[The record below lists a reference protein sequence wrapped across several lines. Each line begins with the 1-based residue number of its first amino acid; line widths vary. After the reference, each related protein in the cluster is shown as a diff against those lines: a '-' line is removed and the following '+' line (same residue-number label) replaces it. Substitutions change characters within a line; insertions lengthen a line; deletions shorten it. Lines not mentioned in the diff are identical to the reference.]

1 MGTII
6 VKNAVVRKPGYLYYI
21 DGNGSVCES
30 KMARGG
36 RKKGS
41 GKKKAKATKPAKKTV
56 LKKLVSKVK
65 KKK

>member
-21 DGNGSVCES
+21 NGNGDVCES

-41 GKKKAKATKPAKKTV
+41 SKKKAKAAKPAKKAV
-56 LKKLVSKVK
+56 LKKIAKVNK
-65 KKK
+65 KR

>member
-21 DGNGSVCES
+21 DRNGSVCES

-41 GKKKAKATKPAKKTV
+41 SKKKAAKPTKKTV